1 MIQSVRF
8 QHIQKC
14 RYYVDRRLKR
24 DRSELKE
31 SLVEHGVLQAP
42 VGRLVDENDS
52 CRAPFDSQGATEAWI
67 AKNSDRYIE
76 LAAGHRRVRS
86 VRELAAE
93 GQGPFAGE
101 PSIEINLKKLS
112 DEELAAVFHQE
123 NAERD
128 NVTGVVEAEQ
138 WAAMLDDGMTLNEVA
153 DLSGTSRTTISK
165 RTRLMNF
172 PRRVR
177 EEIDDER
184 SDLTLSGATAI
195 AGAWDLSGEEEEALV
210 AMEGGV
216 RGVREHLLDR
226 ARKENLET
234 VKATKRRLIDDN
246 IEKYHTQSEQDDS
259 EDEHAVSETNPA
271 NGETNST
278 RSGANHT
285 SSEANLTSSEA
296 NLTSSGP
303 NHTSNRAI
311 SADESAEENSADAEV
326 EDAQV
331 EVQIEGD
338 LQPGEYVLMATSE
351 NGEKTEDGRSIGGGQ
366 KRKDAVGALA
376 AQIINES
383 DVLKVAAE
391 AFGAESEHE
400 VKIALLNECLR
411 KSEKDWATALRDVQ
425 QSLDLSLM
433 RDPLSDG

>member
-1 MIQSVRF
+1 MIQPVRF
-8 QHIQKC
+8 QHIEKC
-14 RYYVDRRLKR
+14 RYYVDRRLER

-31 SLVEHGVLQAP
+31 SLVEHGILQAP
-42 VGRLVDENDS
+42 VGRLVDEHDS
-52 CRAPFDSQGATEAWI
+52 CRAPFDSQGATEAWL

-86 VRELAAE
+86 VRELAEE
-93 GQGPFAGE
+93 GRGRFDGE
-101 PSIEINLKKLS
+101 SSVGINLKKLN

-153 DLSGTSRTTISK
+153 DFSGTSRTTISK

-216 RGVREHLLDR
+216 RGVREHLLDT

-234 VKATKRRLIDDN
+234 VKATKRRLVDDN
-246 IEKYHTQSEQDDS
+246 IERYQAAEPDDS
-259 EDEHAVSETNPA
+259 EVERAVSETNTTSDEA
-271 NGETNST
+271 NST
-278 RSGANHT
+278 SSGANHT
-285 SSEANLTSSEA
+285 SPESNHTSSD
-296 NLTSSGP
+296 TSSG
-303 NHTSNRAI
+303 
-311 SADESAEENSADAEV
+311 DEDAEENSEDAEV

-331 EVQIEGD
+331 EVQIKGD
-338 LQPGEYVLMATSE
+338 LQPGEYVLKAV
-351 NGEKTEDGRSIGGGQ
+351 NGGKPEDGRSIGGGQ

-400 VKIALLNECLR
+400 VKVALLNECLR

-425 QSLDLSLM
+425 ESLDLSLM

>member
-1 MIQSVRF
+1 MIQPVRF
-8 QHIQKC
+8 QHIEKC
-14 RYYVDRRLKR
+14 KYYVDRRLER

-31 SLVEHGVLQAP
+31 SLVKHGVLQAP
-42 VGRLVDENDS
+42 VGRLVDEHGS
-52 CRAPFDSQGATEAWI
+52 CRAPFDSQGATEAWL
-67 AKNSDRYIE
+67 AKNPDRYIE

-86 VRELAAE
+86 VRELAE
-93 GQGPFAGE
+93 EERGPFAGE
-101 PSIEINLKKLS
+101 SSIEINLKKLS

-138 WAAMLDDGMTLNEVA
+138 WAAMLNDGMTLNEVA
-153 DLSGTSRTTISK
+153 DLSGTSRVTISK
-165 RTRLMNF
+165 RVRLMNF
-172 PRRVR
+172 PQRVR

-195 AGAWDLSGEEEEALV
+195 AGVWDLSGEEEEALV

-216 RGVREHLLDR
+216 RGVREHLLDT

-234 VKATKRRLIDDN
+234 VKATKRRLVDDN
-246 IEKYHTQSEQDDS
+246 IERYQAAEPDDS
-259 EDEHAVSETNPA
+259 EAERAVSETNTTSDEA
-271 NGETNST
+271 KST
-278 RSGANHT
+278 SSGANHT
-285 SSEANLTSSEA
+285 SPESNHTSSH
-296 NLTSSGP
+296 TSSG
-303 NHTSNRAI
+303 
-311 SADESAEENSADAEV
+311 DEDAKENSEDAEV

-338 LQPGEYVLMATSE
+338 LQPGEYILKAMNG
-351 NGEKTEDGRSIGGGQ
+351 NGEKPENGGSKDSRSIGGGQ

-400 VKIALLNECLR
+400 VKVALLNECLR
-411 KSEKDWATALRDVQ
+411 KSEKDWANALRDVQ
-425 QSLDLSLM
+425 ESLDLSLM

>member
-1 MIQSVRF
+1 MIQPVRF
-8 QHIQKC
+8 HHIEKC
-14 RYYVDRRLKR
+14 RYYVDRRLER

-31 SLVEHGVLQAP
+31 SLVKHGILQAP
-42 VGRLVDENDS
+42 VGRLVDEHDS
-52 CRAPFDSQGATEAWI
+52 CRAPFDSQGATEAWL

-86 VRELAAE
+86 VRELAEE
-93 GQGPFAGE
+93 GRGRFDGE
-101 PSIEINLKKLS
+101 SSVGINLKKLN

-138 WAAMLDDGMTLNEVA
+138 WAAMLNDGMTLNEVA
-153 DLSGTSRTTISK
+153 DLSGTSRVTISK
-165 RTRLMNF
+165 RVRLMNF
-172 PRRVR
+172 PQRVR

-216 RGVREHLLDR
+216 RGVSEG
-226 ARKENLET
+226 
-234 VKATKRRLIDDN
+234 KR
-246 IEKYHTQSEQDDS
+246 
-259 EDEHAVSETNPA
+259 AVSETNTTSD
-271 NGETNST
+271 ETNSIG
-278 RSGANHT
+278 SGANHT
-285 SSEANLTSSEA
+285 SPESNHTSS
-296 NLTSSGP
+296 LTSSG
-303 NHTSNRAI
+303 
-311 SADESAEENSADAEV
+311 DEDAGEESENAQV
-326 EDAQV
+326 ENAQV

-338 LQPGEYVLMATSE
+338 LDPGEYVLKAATE
-351 NGEKTEDGRSIGGGQ
+351 NGEQPKDGRSVGGGQ

-383 DVLKVAAE
+383 DVLKIAAE

-400 VKIALLNECLR
+400 VKVALLNECLR
-411 KSEKDWATALRDVQ
+411 KSEKDWAPALRDVQ
-425 QSLDLSLM
+425 ESLDLSLM

>member
-1 MIQSVRF
+1 MIQPVRF

-14 RYYVDRRLKR
+14 RYYVDRRLER
-24 DRSELKE
+24 DRSELKK

-52 CRAPFDSQGATEAWI
+52 CRAPFDSQGATEAWL

-86 VRELAAE
+86 VRELAEE
-93 GQGPFAGE
+93 GRGSFAGE
-101 PSIEINLKKLS
+101 SSIEITLKKLS

-128 NVTGVVEAEQ
+128 NVSGVVEAEQ
-138 WAAMLDDGMTLNEVA
+138 WAAMLEDGMTLNEVA
-153 DLSGTSRTTISK
+153 NLSGKGRTTISK

-172 PRRVR
+172 PQRVR
-177 EEIDDER
+177 EEIDDEK
-184 SDLTLSGATAI
+184 SDLTLSGAMAI

-216 RGVREHLLDR
+216 RGVREHLLDT

-234 VKATKRRLIDDN
+234 VKATKRRLVDDN
-246 IEKYHTQSEQDDS
+246 IEKYQTFDFAEDAESRSADS
-259 EDEHAVSETNPA
+259 EPNRT
-271 NGETNST
+271 NGEANST
-278 RSGANHT
+278 SPESNHTSSGANHT
-285 SSEANLTSSEA
+285 SPEPNRTSSP
-296 NLTSSGP
+296 TSS
-303 NHTSNRAI
+303 
-311 SADESAEENSADAEV
+311 DAEDAGEESEDAQV
-326 EDAQV
+326 ENAQV

-338 LQPGEYVLMATSE
+338 LDPGEYVLKASTE
-351 NGEKTEDGRSIGGGQ
+351 NGEQPKDRRSIGGGQ
-366 KRKDAVGALA
+366 ERKDAVGALA
-376 AQIINES
+376 AQIINQS

-400 VKIALLNECLR
+400 VKVALLNECLR
-411 KSEKDWATALRDVQ
+411 KSEKDWASALRDVQ
-425 QSLDLSLM
+425 ESLDLSLM

>member
-1 MIQSVRF
+1 MIQPVRF
-8 QHIQKC
+8 HHIEKC
-14 RYYVDRRLKR
+14 RYYVDRRLER

-31 SLVEHGVLQAP
+31 SLVKHGILQAP
-42 VGRLVDENDS
+42 VGRLVDEHDS
-52 CRAPFDSQGATEAWI
+52 CRAPFDSQGATEAWL

-86 VRELAAE
+86 VRELAEE
-93 GQGPFAGE
+93 GRGRFDGE
-101 PSIEINLKKLS
+101 SSVGINLKKLN

-138 WAAMLDDGMTLNEVA
+138 WAAMLNDGMTLNEVA
-153 DLSGTSRTTISK
+153 DLSGTSRVTISK
-165 RTRLMNF
+165 RVRLMNF
-172 PRRVR
+172 PQRVR

-216 RGVREHLLDR
+216 RGVREHLLDT
-226 ARKENLET
+226 ARKENFET

-246 IEKYHTQSEQDDS
+246 IEKYRAQVAEQGNSEGKR
-259 EDEHAVSETNPA
+259 AVSETNTTSD
-271 NGETNST
+271 ETNSIG
-278 RSGANHT
+278 SGANHT
-285 SSEANLTSSEA
+285 SPESNHTSS
-296 NLTSSGP
+296 LTSSG
-303 NHTSNRAI
+303 
-311 SADESAEENSADAEV
+311 DEDAGEESENAQV
-326 EDAQV
+326 ENAQV

-338 LQPGEYVLMATSE
+338 LDPGEYVLKAATE
-351 NGEKTEDGRSIGGGQ
+351 NGEQPKDGRSVGGGQ

-383 DVLKVAAE
+383 DVLKIAAE

-400 VKIALLNECLR
+400 VKVALLNECLR
-411 KSEKDWATALRDVQ
+411 KSEKDWAPALRDVQ
-425 QSLDLSLM
+425 ESLDLSLM

>member
-1 MIQSVRF
+1 MIQPVRF

-14 RYYVDRRLKR
+14 RYYVDRRLER
-24 DRSELKE
+24 DRSELKK

-52 CRAPFDSQGATEAWI
+52 CRAPFDSQGATEAWL

-86 VRELAAE
+86 VRELAEE
-93 GQGPFAGE
+93 GRGSFAGE
-101 PSIEINLKKLS
+101 SSIEITLKKLS

-128 NVTGVVEAEQ
+128 NVSGVVEAEQ
-138 WAAMLDDGMTLNEVA
+138 WAAMLEDGMTLNEVA
-153 DLSGTSRTTISK
+153 NLSGKGRTTISK

-172 PRRVR
+172 PQRVR
-177 EEIDDER
+177 EEIDDEK
-184 SDLTLSGATAI
+184 SDLTLSGAMAI

-216 RGVREHLLDR
+216 RGVREHLLDT

-234 VKATKRRLIDDN
+234 VKAAKRRLVDDN
-246 IEKYHTQSEQDDS
+246 IERYQAAEHDDS
-259 EDEHAVSETNPA
+259 EAERAVSETNTA
-271 NGETNST
+271 NDEANST
-278 RSGANHT
+278 SSGANHT
-285 SSEANLTSSEA
+285 SPQPKRTNSS
-296 NLTSSGP
+296 TG
-303 NHTSNRAI
+303 SN
-311 SADESAEENSADAEV
+311 V
-326 EDAQV
+326 EDAGEESEDAQIENAQV

-338 LQPGEYVLMATSE
+338 LDPGEYVLKAANE
-351 NGEKTEDGRSIGGGQ
+351 NGEQAKDRRSIGGGQ
-366 KRKDAVGALA
+366 ERKDAVGALA
-376 AQIINES
+376 AQIINQS
-383 DVLKVAAE
+383 DALKVAAE

-400 VKIALLNECLR
+400 VKVALLNECLR
-411 KSEKDWATALRDVQ
+411 KNEKDWASALRDVQ
-425 QSLDLSLM
+425 ESLDLSLM

>member
-1 MIQSVRF
+1 M
-8 QHIQKC
+8 
-14 RYYVDRRLKR
+14 
-24 DRSELKE
+24 E
-31 SLVEHGVLQAP
+31 SWL
-42 VGRLVDENDS
+42 S
-52 CRAPFDSQGATEAWI
+52 
-67 AKNSDRYIE
+67 KNPNRYIE

-86 VRELAAE
+86 VQELAKE
-93 GQGPFAGE
+93 KRGRFAGE
-101 PSIEINLKKLS
+101 SSVEINVKKLS

-128 NVTGVVEAEQ
+128 NVSPMVEAEQ
-138 WAAMLDDGMTLNEVA
+138 WAKMVSDGMSIGEVSE
-153 DLSGTSRTTISK
+153 LSGTSKPTVLNRV
-165 RTRLMNF
+165 RLMNF
-172 PRRVR
+172 PQRVR
-177 EEIDDER
+177 EEIDDED
-184 SDLTLSGATAI
+184 SDLNLTAAMEI
-195 AGAWDLSGEEEEALV
+195 AGVWDLSGEEEEALV

-216 RGVREHLLDR
+216 RGVREHLLDT
-226 ARKENLET
+226 ARKENFET

-285 SSEANLTSSEA
+285 SSGA
-296 NLTSSGP
+296 
-303 NHTSNRAI
+303 NHTSPEPNRT
-311 SADESAEENSADAEV
+311 SSDV
-326 EDAQV
+326 EDAGEESEDAQVENAQVENAQVENAQV

-338 LQPGEYVLMATSE
+338 LQPGEYVLKATSE
-351 NGEKTEDGRSIGGGQ
+351 NGEQPKDRRSIGGGQ

-376 AQIINES
+376 AQIINQS

-400 VKIALLNECLR
+400 VKVALLNECLR
-411 KSEKDWATALRDVQ
+411 KSEKDWASALRDVQ
-425 QSLDLSLM
+425 ESLDLSLM